1 MKIPRTAIA
10 KVTEAVFG
18 LGCRKATVYLGTRLV
33 VKATALHKQ
42 RKNASS
48 ITVLV
53 TAGMPNYAERKF
65 IETCFRA
72 GESLPVRKVNLKWWP
87 KPRRTIKPL

>member
-33 VKATALHKQ
+33 VKGTALHKW
-42 RKNASS
+42 RKNARSAT
-48 ITVLV
+48 ILV
-53 TAGMPNYAERKF
+53 TAGQPNATERRF

-72 GESLPVRKVNLKWWP
+72 GESLPVRKVQLKWWP
-87 KPRRTIKPL
+87 K

>member
-33 VKATALHKQ
+33 VKATALHRQ
-42 RKNASS
+42 RKNARS
-48 ITVLV
+48 ITALV
-53 TAGMPNYAERKF
+53 TAGAPNCAEKKF
-65 IETCFRA
+65 IAACLRA
-72 GESLPVRKVNLKWWP
+72 GEDLPVRKVQLKHWA
-87 KPRRTIKPL
+87 K